1 MTAIRAGACGLRR
14 RARGVIDGRPA
25 SGGVCLLMARRLLQ
39 SVRPLAVVL
48 VAACAGPAG
57 AADIMPHQA
66 LYAMRLVRA
75 GGDSGVVAAR
85 GVMEY
90 KWGETC
96 DGWIVEQNYRIVM
109 GYADSSSDVAITSNF
124 VTWESRDGLRY
135 RFNQKETKN
144 DATDEE
150 VRGSARLASPGYG
163 GIATFE
169 RPAGKTFV
177 LPPGTLFP
185 SAHTILLID
194 RAKAGD
200 NFIARQV
207 FDGTTVSGAALV
219 SAVIGPKTEPD
230 ATVMKKSSLLNHF
243 GWRARLAFFPPDEKT
258 ETPDYELGM
267 LLLDDGVSRDM
278 VIDYGDYAINAKL
291 IDIRPLAK
299 PPC

>member
-1 MTAIRAGACGLRR
+1 MLPS
-14 RARGVIDGRPA
+14 V
-25 SGGVCLLMARRLLQ
+25 RLLAMA
-39 SVRPLAVVL
+39 LA
-48 VAACAGPAG
+48 AFCAGPAV
-57 AADIMPHQA
+57 AADVIPHQA
-66 LYAMRLVRA
+66 IYTMRLVRA
-75 GGDSGVVAAR
+75 GGDSGVIAAR

-96 DGWIVEQNYRIVM
+96 DGWTVEQNYRIVM
-109 GYADSSSDVAITSNF
+109 GYADSSSEVAIASNF

-144 DATDEE
+144 DATDEDI
-150 VRGSARLASPGYG
+150 RGTARLAAPGDG

-169 RPAGKTFV
+169 MPAGKSFV

-185 SAHTILLID
+185 SAHTMLLID

-200 NFIARQV
+200 DFIARQV

-219 SAVIGPKTEPD
+219 SAVIGPKIEPD
-230 ATVMKKSSLLNHF
+230 AAVATKSPVLNHP
-243 GWRARLAFFPPDEKT
+243 GWRVRLAFFPPDPKA

-291 IDIRPLAK
+291 VDIKPLAK
-299 PPC
+299 PNC